1 VGIPIANIKQDCCN
15 SDLSSFTII
24 EMDEL
29 DDVGSTCDKVIECS
43 DKYYLVEEK
52 SILLSFFADCCKE
65 LGLSLDDEY
74 KYIEN
79 EIKYLNID
87 GLFELTQSMNTEV
100 KRRILSDSMVN
111 LINTSAKKASNTTDI
126 LNKYTQFDSTKTKD
140 MPIFYLYCKSGHEID
155 MLLSTLLSLYKKT
168 LFIECQK
175 LKSKLEEKC

>member
-1 VGIPIANIKQDCCN
+1 MGIPISYIKQGCCD

-52 SILLSFFADCCKE
+52 SILLSFFANCCKE
-65 LGLSLDDEY
+65 LGLTFDSEY
-74 KYIEN
+74 KYLEN
-79 EIKYLNID
+79 GITYLKID
-87 GLFELTQSMNTEV
+87 ELVTLSQSMNIDV

-111 LINTSAKKASNTTDI
+111 MMNTSAKKASNTTDI
-126 LNKYTQFDSTKTKD
+126 LNKQFDNTKTSNI
-140 MPIFYLYCKSGHEID
+140 PIFYLYCKSGHEVD
-155 MLLSTLLSLYKKT
+155 SLLSILLSRYKKT
-168 LFIECQK
+168 LFIECQE